1 MLTLI
6 ETKNHLRVSH
16 DDEDV
21 LIQAMMSA
29 ATYASAD
36 YLNMDVAQLTPTV
49 PSPIKAATLLMV
61 GDLYAN
67 RESQSDRPFN
77 RNPTYQSLLSPYR
90 VVAL

>member
-16 DDEDV
+16 DDEDT
-21 LIQAMMSA
+21 LIGAMMQA

-36 YLNMDVAQLTPTV
+36 YLNMEFSGLTSAS

-77 RNPTYQSLLSPYR
+77 RNPTYQSLLNPYR
-90 VVAL
+90 AVAL